1 MCVWVSGGWGGQ
13 GVRPRTD
20 GGRAR
25 TPSLLHL
32 EEGRVFLRAQGLPP
46 PTEGPTRCAVLS
58 SGPPGLEARGSS
70 AGLGGGGGAE
80 PPSAPLPHFLKGPA
94 RAGAPRGWPPLPRRV
109 RAQEIRGLRAERP
122 AGGLSGRCRLPPQLP
137 PPPARSPPPF
147 PALPAPPSL
156 PPPLLPSLPP
166 AASPPISALLLHS
179 RRPLGHLKGQ
189 KRAQEPQQATA
200 ERDGP
205 SSGGLRMAPP

>member
-1 MCVWVSGGWGGQ
+1 MGHLTPHFSPSGWVSLGRLCVCGYQGAGEGKESDQEQMVGGQ
-13 GVRPRTD
+13 G
-20 GGRAR
+20 
-25 TPSLLHL
+25 
-32 EEGRVFLRAQGLPP
+32 PP
-46 PTEGPTRCAVLS
+46 PSFTWRRAESSWGLRVCPPAPEGPTRCAVLS

-156 PPPLLPSLPP
+156 LLSFLPSLLPP
-166 AASPPISALLLHS
+166 VPPSLLCFSTAAG
-179 RRPLGHLKGQ
+179 R
-189 KRAQEPQQATA
+189 
-200 ERDGP
+200 
-205 SSGGLRMAPP
+205 SGT